1 MTGKT
6 PVTVVTGF
14 LGSGKTT
21 LINGLLRHPDM
32 AETAVLV
39 NEFGEI
45 GFDHL
50 LVEHIDEA
58 TVLIGAGCLCCAARE
73 DLAAALSSLVAR
85 REAGA
90 VPSFR
95 RLLIETTGLA
105 DPAPILHILLAD
117 ERVSG
122 PCRIEGIVTTVDALL
137 GAGQLAR
144 HDESMRQAAV
154 ADRLVLTKTDL
165 AGASAAK
172 ALRAR
177 LAGINGD
184 AAVFDAPVVP
194 GDLFA
199 ASEPDDEAERT
210 RHWLAAPDHAHHDA
224 SVASFSLTADEP
236 LRIDRVVAWIDA
248 IIVAYGDR
256 LLRLKGILDL
266 EGSDVPVA
274 VHGVQHVFHPLRR
287 LSAWPAG
294 LRRSRMILIGRDLP
308 REAIEQAFDA
318 ACRDMP
324 MTGRL
329 RPTPTAL
336 PSTPSC

>member
-21 LINGLLRHPDM
+21 LINGLLRRPEM
-32 AETAVLV
+32 AETAVIV
-39 NEFGEI
+39 NEFGDV

-73 DLAAALSSLVAR
+73 DLAAALSDLVAR

-90 VPSFR
+90 VPPFR
-95 RLLIETTGLA
+95 RVLVETTGLA
-105 DPAPILHILLAD
+105 DPAPILHTLLAD
-117 ERVSG
+117 ERASG
-122 PCRIEGIVTTVDALL
+122 PCRVEGVVATVDALL

-144 HDESMRQAAV
+144 RDESLRQAAA

-165 AGASAAK
+165 AGAPATK

-177 LAGINGD
+177 LAEIAG
-184 AAVFDAPVVP
+184 DAPVLAAPVAP

-199 ASEPDDEAERT
+199 ASGPDDEAERT
-210 RHWLAAPDHAHHDA
+210 RRWLAAPDRAHHDA
-224 SVASFSLTADEP
+224 AIASFSLGADEP
-236 LRIDRVVAWIDA
+236 LRVDRVVAWIDA
-248 IIVAYGDR
+248 TIAAYGDR
-256 LLRLKGILDL
+256 LLRLKGVLDL
-266 EGSDVPVA
+266 EGGDAPVA

-287 LSAWPAG
+287 LAAWPG
-294 LRRSRMILIGRDLP
+294 GPRRSRMVLIGRDLP
-308 REAIEQAFDA
+308 REAIERTFA
-318 ACRDMP
+318 AMCRDAP
-324 MTGRL
+324 GAE
-329 RPTPTAL
+329 TP
-336 PSTPSC
+336 